1 MMLSITDTNVFS
13 RIFAGEIDIRAF
25 VESSN
30 TSVDTVIYIECL
42 QGSKSAAEKRKI
54 KNYLRNFPLI
64 LITPESSELA
74 ITLIE
79 RYSNSHGLMLPD
91 ALIAASA
98 LEKGLHLYTHNIS
111 DFWFI
116 DGLKCSEPPV

>member
-13 RIFAGEIDIRAF
+13 RVFAGEKDIRAF
-25 VESSN
+25 VEASS
-30 TSVDTVIYIECL
+30 TSVDAAIYIECL

-98 LEKGLHLYTHNIS
+98 MDRGLHLYTHNIS
-111 DFWFI
+111 DFRFI